1 MSGAASNSGQ
11 STSRVIGAN
20 MQGAI
25 ARFTNFQKAIME
37 RVNLNNTDLRGANFI
52 EANLTRVSL
61 QGAKYDFDAFD
72 KSINV

>member
-1 MSGAASNSGQ
+1 MVEKIDINQ
-11 STSRVIGAN
+11 TCNSRVFEG
-20 MQGAI
+20 MKQ
-25 ARFTNFQKAIME
+25 E